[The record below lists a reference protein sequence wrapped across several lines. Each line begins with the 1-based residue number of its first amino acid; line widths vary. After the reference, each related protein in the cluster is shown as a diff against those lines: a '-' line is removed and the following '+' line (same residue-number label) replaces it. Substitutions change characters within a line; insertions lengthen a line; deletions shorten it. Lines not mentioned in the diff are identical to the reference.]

1 LMGGAETNTPDKDF
15 VVALCK
21 EAGQIMLESFGR
33 AHDVEHKGEVD
44 LVTEV
49 DLALEERIGETILG
63 RFPGHSFFSEER
75 WREDD
80 SRQAE
85 YIWLVDPLD
94 GTTNYVHGYP
104 MFCVSVALVQ
114 REDVL
119 LGCVYDPLH
128 EELFYAEKGGGATVN
143 GRGLSVSSAS
153 SLISSLL
160 STGFPYERASG
171 AENNVAELGRV
182 INRIQG
188 VRRSGSLAL
197 DLAYVAAGRLDG
209 HWELNV
215 KPWDTAAGGLMVT
228 EAGGRMS
235 SMRGEAWS
243 PFHKDVAASNGKIHE
258 ELLAVLHQRE

>member
-1 LMGGAETNTPDKDF
+1 MMGGEATKTPGKDF
-15 VVALCK
+15 VVALCE
-21 EAGQIMLESFGR
+21 EAGRIMLESLGR
-33 AHDVEHKGEVD
+33 AHDVAHKGEVD

-49 DLALEERIGETILG
+49 DLALEETIGEAIIR
-63 RFPGHSFFSEER
+63 RFPEHSVFSEER
-75 WREDD
+75 WREDQA
-80 SRQAE
+80 RQAE

-128 EELFYAEKGGGATVN
+128 EELFYAEKGGGATLN
-143 GRGLSVSSAS
+143 GRGISVSSAN

-171 AENNVAELGRV
+171 AENNVAELGRL

-209 HWELNV
+209 HWELSV
-215 KPWDTAAGGLMVT
+215 KPWDTAAGGLLVK

-235 SMRGEAWS
+235 NVRGEAWS
-243 PFHKDVAASNGKIHE
+243 PFHKDVAASNGKIHG
-258 ELLAVLHQRE
+258 ELLAVLQQHE